1 MAGNKVQMGGVMTT
15 SATSTSKRGRFLLA
29 AVLGVSMLGASG
41 LASNAAAEGTIRIA
55 EQFGVGY
62 LPLQVMRDQALIEK
76 HGEAEGLEITVEWA
90 RFSGGQA
97 MNEALLSDSVD
108 VGSGGVGPLLLIW
121 DRTNG
126 AVKGIAAINSMP
138 LMLNSN
144 VDGLESLEDFGPDD
158 KIAVPAAGVSI
169 QARVLQM
176 AAAQQL
182 GSWDALENNQVSLP
196 HPDATAQLIS
206 QVPGISAHLTSPPFQ
221 YQQLQHDY
229 IHNILSS
236 YDVMGGPH
244 TFNSVWTTES
254 FREANPKTYG
264 AFLAALNEAMEIIN
278 ADKPA
283 AAETYIRVT
292 GSGLDKAFIQSIVED
307 PDITFTT
314 TPLNTMKF
322 AEFMH
327 SIDVLKNKPES
338 FKDYYFEDVHDLPGS

>member
-1 MAGNKVQMGGVMTT
+1 MTT
-15 SATSTSKRGRFLLA
+15 ALFSTRVLGRTVLA
-29 AVLGVSMLGASG
+29 AAFGVGMLAGTAW
-41 LASNAAAEGTIRIA
+41 AEGSIRIA

-62 LPLQVMRDQALIEK
+62 LPLQVMRDQSLIEK
-76 HGEAEGLEITVEWA
+76 HGEADGLEITVEWA

-126 AVKGIAAINSMP
+126 DVKGIAAINNMP
-138 LMLNSN
+138 LFLHSN
-144 VDGLESLEDFGPDD
+144 DPELQSLADFTEEH

-169 QARVLQM
+169 QSRVLQM
-176 AAAQQL
+176 AAQQQL

-229 IHNILSS
+229 IHNVLSS

-244 TFNSVWTTES
+244 TFNSVWARS
-254 FREANPKTYG
+254 GFRENNPKTYA
-264 AFLAALNEAMEIIN
+264 AFLGALNEAMEIIA
-278 ADKPA
+278 ADKA
-283 AAETYIRVT
+283 AAAATYIRVT
-292 GSGLDKAFIQSIVED
+292 GSGLDQAFIQEIIEN

-314 TPLNTMKF
+314 TPNNTMKF

-327 SIDVLKNKPES
+327 SVDVLKTKPES
-338 FKDYYFEDVHDLPGS
+338 WKDYYFDDIHDLPGS

>member
-1 MAGNKVQMGGVMTT
+1 MTT
-15 SATSTSKRGRFLLA
+15 FKTD
-29 AVLGVSMLGASG
+29 LGTTASG
-41 LASNAAAEGTIRIA
+41 TTRRTGIATALGLAMLAGLPGAASAEGLIRIA

-62 LPLQVMRDQALIEK
+62 LPLQVMRDQSLIEK
-76 HGEAEGLEITVEWA
+76 HGAEAGLEITVEWA

-126 AVKGIAAINSMP
+126 DVKGIAAINTMP
-138 LMLNSN
+138 LMLNAN
-144 VDGLESLEDFGPDD
+144 DPDLQSLEDFTEDH

-196 HPDATAQLIS
+196 HPDATAQMIS
-206 QVPGISAHLTSPPFQ
+206 QVAGISAHLTSPPFQ
-221 YQQLQHDY
+221 YQQLREDH
-229 IHNILSS
+229 IHNVLSS
-236 YDVMGGPH
+236 YDVLGGPH
-244 TFNSVWTTES
+244 TFNSVWARSS
-254 FREANPKTYG
+254 FRENNPETYT
-264 AFLAALNEAMEIIN
+264 AFLGALNEAIEIIA

-283 AAETYIRVT
+283 AAATYIRVT
-292 GSGLDKAFIQSIVED
+292 GSGLDQAFIQEIVEN

-314 TPLNTMKF
+314 TPNNTMKF
-322 AEFMH
+322 AAFMH
-327 SIDVLKNKPES
+327 EIGVLNNLPDS
-338 FKDYYFEDVHDLPGS
+338 WQDYYFDDIHDLPGS